1 MIGGGT
7 DDKDLPEEDSLED
20 ETTSVDVSDTE
31 ILTGLDDDNV
41 GDLSVELNV
50 EELVAMLDTTDDSL
64 VHRKSEIRRRLEQI
78 REMKEMEL
86 DSTYNVSLD
95 DD

>member
-7 DDKDLPEEDSLED
+7 DDGDLPEEDILED

-31 ILTGLDDDNV
+31 VLAGLDDDNV

-86 DSTYNVSLD
+86 DSTYNLSLD